1 MDITTL
7 FIIMFT
13 CGTVSMIAAVRNHWN
28 EFSVFIILTV
38 FSTMG
43 FAFRLLG

>member
-1 MDITTL
+1 
-7 FIIMFT
+7 MFT

-28 EFSVFIILTV
+28 EFSIFIIPTV

-43 FAFRLLG
+43 FAFKLFG